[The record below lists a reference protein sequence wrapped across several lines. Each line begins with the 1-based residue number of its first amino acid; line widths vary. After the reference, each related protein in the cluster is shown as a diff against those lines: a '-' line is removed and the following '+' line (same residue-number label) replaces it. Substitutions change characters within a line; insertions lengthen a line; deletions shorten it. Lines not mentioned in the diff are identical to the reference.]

1 MFLIAFIVLGVALVI
16 ARLVTD
22 IRNDRPLTPP
32 RSHTHE
38 LDRQSARRPIFS

>member
-1 MFLIAFIVLGVALVI
+1 MFLIAFIVLGVAIVI

-38 LDRQSARRPIFS
+38 LDRQSARPPIAI